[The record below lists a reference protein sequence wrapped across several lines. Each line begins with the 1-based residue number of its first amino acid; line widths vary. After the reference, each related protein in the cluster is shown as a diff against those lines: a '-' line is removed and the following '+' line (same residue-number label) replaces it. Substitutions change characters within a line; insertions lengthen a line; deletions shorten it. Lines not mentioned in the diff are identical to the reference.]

1 MAEGEAPTGGQIP
14 GKTIR
19 NVSDPTSLFQKCIK
33 SLEPEA
39 VRAKQLKT
47 KRNASKPGARSADTL
62 RCCDAEYK
70 SS

>member
-39 VRAKQLKT
+39 VRAKQLK
-47 KRNASKPGARSADTL
+47 KRNASKPGARSAATL
-62 RCCDAEYK
+62 RCCDAQYD